1 MSEEQSRL
9 RQQKMGFEEEKIQHQ
24 QEKSE
29 FQLTNKHWQE
39 SRVRLMEELQLEKT
53 KLITKELEL
62 NGYMHQWEA
71 RTCDLE
77 LKEK

>member
-1 MSEEQSRL
+1 
-9 RQQKMGFEEEKIQHQ
+9 
-24 QEKSE
+24 
-29 FQLTNKHWQE
+29 
-39 SRVRLMEELQLEKT
+39 MEELQLEKT

-77 LKEK
+77 LKER